1 MYNIKIYKDKNG
13 KSQLEEY
20 IKELHNK
27 IDKNS
32 NIKFNKIV
40 AYIRMLQENGL
51 LLGEPFIKHIEDE
64 IWELRPLRD
73 RILFTYIENNTFILL
88 NCFVKK
94 TQKTPKREIEKAK
107 RLIKDYLNR
116 R

>member
-13 KSQLEEY
+13 KSQIEEY
-20 IKELHNK
+20 IKELHSK
-27 IDKNS
+27 KDKNS

-51 LLGEPFIKHIEDE
+51 LLGEPFIKHIEEE

-73 RILFTYIENNTFILL
+73 RILFTYKENNTFILL